1 MPAFAAA
8 AMVAAT
14 VVPPNPGDT
23 SAAPRFQG
31 DTLAASIRSAR
42 LAHWSSDKPTRR
54 QPSKTATTAGVAPR
68 LVQASHCRATAS
80 IAAAFG
86 RPCVMTADS
95 RATIGAPAVFA
106 SRMVGAMS
114 RLLTASILRRYISL
128 CPAGVAELVQAHGL
142 GPCGASHGCSS
153 PFARSARRKAVAPS
167 GGAVQLSPYGTGASR
182 LEVAERHVTRNCA
195 AAARLSRI
203 STAATRTSKLF
214 SPLPVVLA

>member
-42 LAHWSSDKPTRR
+42 LAHWSSDKPPPR
-54 QPSKTATTAGVAPR
+54 QAAKTATTAGVAPR

-142 GPCGASHGCSS
+142 GPCGASHGGSS
-153 PFARSARRKAVAPS
+153 PFARKPNPEKGLAPRA
-167 GGAVQLSPYGTGASR
+167 GVKPGL
-182 LEVAERHVTRNCA
+182 A
-195 AAARLSRI
+195 AYARI
-203 STAATRTSKLF
+203 SLDSS
-214 SPLPVVLA
+214 SPSYARFRSPARGVS

>member
-95 RATIGAPAVFA
+95 RATTAPPAAKA
-106 SRMVGAMS
+106 SWMVGATS
-114 RLLTASILRRYISL
+114 RLLTASILRGYISF

-142 GPCGASHGCSS
+142 GPCGASHGGSS
-153 PFARSARRKAVAPS
+153 PLARKSAPRRGGFQARPPSVYQQGTHAAPQLARYL
-167 GGAVQLSPYGTGASR
+167 GPCVFRRPGAAL
-182 LEVAERHVTRNCA
+182 
-195 AAARLSRI
+195 
-203 STAATRTSKLF
+203 
-214 SPLPVVLA
+214 